1 MKLLDKLTL
10 TYGGAVTVLTYI
22 LGSYWYVFVGYLLL
36 NVIDYITGVAD
47 AYRRKTLDFSVA
59 VNGIIKKLAYWLLI
73 ATSFLIANIF
83 SEIGGGLLGLDLSII
98 VYVGYF
104 TVCSLIITE
113 TVSILKNLDSI
124 GVKVPS
130 VLLKVVNA
138 IKDNIDERG
147 E

>member
-1 MKLLDKLTL
+1 MKIVDKLTL
-10 TYGGAVTVLTYI
+10 TYGGVVTVLTYI

-36 NVIDYITGVAD
+36 NVIDYITGVTC
-47 AYRRKTLDFSVA
+47 AYRRNVLDFSVA
-59 VNGIIKKLAYWLLI
+59 VNGVVKKLAYWLLI

-83 SEIGGGLLGLDLSII
+83 SEIGGGLLGLDLSVI

-113 TVSILKNLDSI
+113 TVSILKNLNSI
-124 GVKVPS
+124 GVKVPGI
-130 VLLKVVNA
+130 LLKVVNA
-138 IKDNIDERG
+138 IKDSIDEKG